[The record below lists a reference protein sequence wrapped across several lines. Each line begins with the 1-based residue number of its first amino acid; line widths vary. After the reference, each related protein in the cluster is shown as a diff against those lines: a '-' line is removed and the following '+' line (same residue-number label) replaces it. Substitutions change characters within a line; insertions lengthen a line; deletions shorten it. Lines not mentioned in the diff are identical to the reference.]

1 MSTVELR
8 LNELIDACKNK
19 MDEIRKLNELE
30 KAFLDDELEVNHK
43 EKMFTRLKEIDKYD
57 FEEEWTYSTECAAWN
72 ACEDCVSWLN
82 DWYEGQQNVEY
93 LAISKLEEETCT
105 NESEY
110 NLVDG
115 FECSNCGIIIENY
128 NEIEIDEDYPEDRCM
143 KEYAPRYCPN
153 CGRKIV
159 D

>member
-30 KAFLDDELEVNHK
+30 KAFLDDELQVNHK
-43 EKMFTRLKEIDKYD
+43 EKMFIRLKEIDKYD

-93 LAISKLEEETCT
+93 LAISKLGEENDC
-105 NESEY
+105 
-110 NLVDG
+110 
-115 FECSNCGIIIENY
+115 
-128 NEIEIDEDYPEDRCM
+128 
-143 KEYAPRYCPN
+143 
-153 CGRKIV
+153 
-159 D
+159 